1 MTDEKSLER
10 KVQLFD
16 QLLEKDPEIR
26 DATLKHLAKLNPGTV
41 LPEVRADEKIDAAY
55 KRAKEDAV
63 KEVEEKW
70 KQRDFEN
77 NLSSEKKSAREKYHL
92 NDEEFSKVEEL
103 MQQRRIG
110 SYDAAGDYFRM
121 LTKAAEPA
129 PVASAPSFELPDRK
143 SMKELWEDPKKW
155 SLNEARKVLAE
166 LRAKGSTAVE

>member
-1 MTDEKSLER
+1 MADEKSLER

-55 KRAKEDAV
+55 NRAKEDAV

-70 KQRDFEN
+70 KQRDFES
-77 NLSSEKKSAREKYHL
+77 NLASEKKIAREKYHITD
-92 NDEEFSKVEEL
+92 DEFPKVEEL

-110 SYDAAGDYFRM
+110 SYDAGAELYRLM
-121 LTKAAEPA
+121 TKAAEPA

-143 SMKELWEDPKKW
+143 SMKELWDNPRKW
-155 SLNEARKVLAE
+155 SMDESRKILAE
-166 LRAKGSTAVE
+166 LHAKGSSVVE